1 MSIVKLLFGSHERE
15 ELIRTIDSVIAL
27 FIQILQLA
35 VTVYGLH
42 FMMTH
47 SR

>member
-1 MSIVKLLFGSHERE
+1 MSIIRLLMGDHDRE
-15 ELIRTIDSVIAL
+15 ELIRTFDSVIAL
-27 FIQILQLA
+27 FIQVLQLA

-47 SR
+47 SH